1 MRANRE
7 FAFRSWMR
15 ASSPSPMRKNLRTA
29 DAIFEP
35 SRKTPSHE
43 FLGTPADIT
52 SIGLKLLSGP
62 KGSDVATDNVMDDG
76 PSFDP
81 FGLGDQEIVDNKLIR
96 YSSAADLEIDSVGGK
111 RPTFGWEHT

>member
-1 MRANRE
+1 MKIGESNKVGKYSLNRCGE
-7 FAFRSWMR
+7 
-15 ASSPSPMRKNLRTA
+15 
-29 DAIFEP
+29 
-35 SRKTPSHE
+35 
-43 FLGTPADIT
+43 ADIT

-96 YSSAADLEIDSVGGK
+96 YSSAADLEIDSVRGK
-111 RPTFGWEHT
+111 SPTFGWEHT